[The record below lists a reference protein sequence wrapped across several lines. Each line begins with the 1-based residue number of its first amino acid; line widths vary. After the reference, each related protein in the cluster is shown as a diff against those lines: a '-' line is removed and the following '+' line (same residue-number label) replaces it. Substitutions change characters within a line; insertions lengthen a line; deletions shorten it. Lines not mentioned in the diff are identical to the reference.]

1 MVAFLFLYFDA
12 DTMSWMSVGERK
24 SREKAL
30 GGGGGLAGEGVKKRK
45 RPGVPAVEYVLKAQG
60 LPFVVTRARRIVV
73 LSWRFGKGIWDVL
86 KRKERAKA
94 RSRFDVLRAY

>member
-1 MVAFLFLYFDA
+1 MRCRGCLFA
-12 DTMSWMSVGERK
+12 RKKAER
-24 SREKAL
+24 KAL

-45 RPGVPAVEYVLKAQG
+45 RPGVPAVEHVLKAQG

-73 LSWRFGKGIWDVL
+73 LSWGFGKGIWDVL

-94 RSRFDVLRAY
+94 RSRFDVLMAY